1 MNASETDQQA
11 LLELADIDRRTAA
24 AQHRASNPPE
34 AARVKELI
42 AERSALLAELVSR
55 REAVDAANT
64 EVARL
69 EADIAT
75 TKNRRERDLE
85 RMGQQSDAKTAAG
98 FEHEIASLDNR
109 IARLEDAELEAMERA
124 EEASAALAEQQALI
138 DAITAEGQQLST
150 QAKDA
155 IADAKDELERLSGD
169 RRAITVRLP
178 EPLLAQ
184 YERLAQRGVAAG
196 HLQHGTC
203 GACQMVLSSTDLN
216 ALRAL
221 PTDEVANCPEC
232 GAILVRTEVSGL

>member
-1 MNASETDQQA
+1 MNASEIDQHA
-11 LLELADIDRRTAA
+11 LLDLAEIDRRTAA

-42 AERSALLAELVSR
+42 AERSGLLGELVFR
-55 REAVDAANT
+55 REALDAANT

-69 EADIAT
+69 ETDIAT
-75 TKNRRERDLE
+75 TKHRRERDLE
-85 RMGQQSDAKTAAG
+85 RMNQQSDAKTAAS
-98 FEHEIASLDNR
+98 FEHEITSLENR
-109 IARLEDAELEAMERA
+109 IARLENAELEAMERV
-124 EEASAALAEQQALI
+124 EEAAASLAQQQARI
-138 DAITAEGQQLST
+138 DAVTAEGQQLST

-155 IADAKDELERLSGD
+155 IADAKDEIERLAGE

-221 PTDEVANCPEC
+221 PDETVANCPEC
-232 GAILVRTEVSGL
+232 GAILVRTETSGL

>member
-1 MNASETDQQA
+1 MNASEPDQHA
-11 LLELADIDRRTAA
+11 LLELAEIDRRTAA

-42 AERSALLAELVSR
+42 AQRSGLLAELVAR
-55 REAVDAANT
+55 REAVDSANT
-64 EVARL
+64 EVSRL

-75 TKNRRERDLE
+75 TKNRRDRDLE

-98 FEHEIASLDNR
+98 FDHEITSLNNR

-124 EEASAALAEQQALI
+124 EEASASLAQQQARI
-138 DAITAEGQQLST
+138 DAVTAEGQQLST

-155 IADAKDELERLSGD
+155 IADAKDELERLAGE

-178 EPLLAQ
+178 EALLGA
-184 YERLAQRGVAAG
+184 YERLASRGIGAG
-196 HLQHGTC
+196 LLQHGTC

-216 ALRAL
+216 AVRAL
-221 PTDEVANCPEC
+221 PVEEVAHCPEC
-232 GAILVRTEVSGL
+232 GAILVRTDVSGL